1 MKKYNLSN
9 IMKNAWAVRRMTG
22 CSMSDALRQ
31 SWANEKASLRV
42 FSIKSWFLN
51 KEFSANERIA
61 ITGISPAM
69 VRETAKAVCLS
80 WNTSYGVVTRWV
92 PKSCLEEATIAE
104 ENTPEKC
111 AARLNA
117 IKARE
122 ARYEALISECR
133 AHGIPARKGWK
144 VSTMQQKLAEAAA

>member
-1 MKKYNLSN
+1 MKYNKCE
-9 IMKNAWAVRRMTG
+9 IMSNAWTIRRQIG
-22 CSMSDALRQ
+22 CTMSAALKKA
-31 SWANEKASLRV
+31 WVFAKASLRV

-61 ITGISPAM
+61 ITGVSPVM
-69 VRETAKAVCLS
+69 VRETEKAVCLS

-92 PKSCLEEATIAE
+92 PKACLEGTTLSE
-104 ENTPEKC
+104 ENTAEKC
-111 AARLNA
+111 AARLDA

-122 ARYEALISECR
+122 ARYESLISECR

-144 VSTMQQKLAEAAA
+144 VSTMQQKLAEVSA

>member
-1 MKKYNLSN
+1 M
-9 IMKNAWAVRRMTG
+9 
-22 CSMSDALRQ
+22 
-31 SWANEKASLRV
+31 

-61 ITGISPAM
+61 ITGVSPVM
-69 VRETAKAVCLS
+69 VRETEKAVCLS

-92 PKSCLEEATIAE
+92 PKACLEGTTLSE
-104 ENTPEKC
+104 ENTAEKC
-111 AARLNA
+111 AARLDA

-122 ARYEALISECR
+122 ARYESLISECR

-144 VSTMQQKLAEAAA
+144 VSTMQQKLAEVSA